1 MYPEFGQM
9 NKKKVWGYALFFIG
23 LVTVFMFVISRVT
36 DMFKRSTLT
45 ERSIVQ
51 PFLFVNQDGQTI
63 TNADVAG
70 KVYVVNYFFTTCKG
84 ICPRMNNNLKSVYE
98 QFKGNPDFM
107 ILSHTCDP
115 ETDSVPKMK
124 RYADSMQVNTQ
135 QWAFLTGRKDSLYKM
150 ARYSYGIDDPKN
162 AVNDIKDDFIHTQFV
177 ALVDK
182 NGIVRGQVYDT
193 LKKDEIEKLKH
204 DIEELLKEQPNN
216 NTAK

>member
-1 MYPEFGQM
+1 M
-9 NKKKVWGYALFFIG
+9 NKKKAIGYGLFFIG
-23 LVTVFMFVISRVT
+23 LVAVFMLVISRVT

-45 ERSIVQ
+45 ERATVQ
-51 PFLFVNQDGQTI
+51 PFRFANQDGKYV
-63 TNADVAG
+63 TNAMVAG

-98 QFKGNPDFM
+98 KFKGNPNFM

-115 ETDSVPKMK
+115 DTDSVPKMK

-135 QWAFLTGRKDSLYKM
+135 QWEFLTGRKDSLYKM

-216 NTAK
+216 NATN

>member
-1 MYPEFGQM
+1 M
-9 NKKKVWGYALFFIG
+9 NKKKAIGYGLFFIG
-23 LVTVFMFVISRVT
+23 LVAVFMLVISRVT

-45 ERSIVQ
+45 ERATVQ
-51 PFLFVNQDGQTI
+51 PFRFANQDGKYV
-63 TNADVAG
+63 TNAMVAG

-98 QFKGNPDFM
+98 KFKGNPNFM

-115 ETDSVPKMK
+115 DTDSVPKMK

-135 QWAFLTGRKDSLYKM
+135 QWEFLTGRKDSLYKM
-150 ARYSYGIDDPKN
+150 ARYSYGIHDPKN

-216 NTAK
+216 NATN

>member
-1 MYPEFGQM
+1 M
-9 NKKKVWGYALFFIG
+9 NKKKLIIYSVFFIG
-23 LVTVFMFVISRVT
+23 LVAVFMFVISRVT
-36 DMFKRSTLT
+36 DMFQRSTLT
-45 ERSIVQ
+45 ERSTVL
-51 PFLFVNQDGQTI
+51 PFQFTDQDGKPV
-63 TNADVAG
+63 TNKDVEG

-84 ICPRMNNNLKSVYE
+84 ICPRMNNNLKEVYE
-98 QFKGNPDFM
+98 QFKNRPDFM

-115 ETDSVPKMK
+115 DNDSVPKMK

-135 QWAFLTGRKDSLYKM
+135 KWEFLTGRKDSLYKM

-162 AVNDIKDDFIHTQFV
+162 TVNDIKDDFIHTQFV

-204 DIEELLKEQPNN
+204 DIEQLLNEPTPG
-216 NTAK
+216 TALR

>member
-1 MYPEFGQM
+1 M
-9 NKKKVWGYALFFIG
+9 NKKALGYGLFFIA
-23 LVTVFMFVISRVT
+23 LIAVFMFVISRVT

-45 ERSIVQ
+45 ERSTVQ
-51 PFLFVNQDGQTI
+51 PFRFANQDGKDI

-70 KVYVVNYFFTTCKG
+70 KVCVVNYFFTTCKG
-84 ICPRMNNNLKSVYE
+84 ICPRMNNNLKSIYE
-98 QFKGNPDFM
+98 TFKGRPDFM

-115 ETDSVPKMK
+115 ETDSVPRMR

-135 QWAFLTGRKDSLYKM
+135 QWEFLTGRKDSLYKM

-193 LKKDEIEKLKH
+193 LKKDELDKLKH
-204 DIEELLKEQPNN
+204 DIEELLKEQPDNN
-216 NTAK
+216 KAK

>member
-1 MYPEFGQM
+1 M
-9 NKKKVWGYALFFIG
+9 NKKKALGYGLFFIG
-23 LVTVFMFVISRVT
+23 LTAVFMFVISRVT

-45 ERSIVQ
+45 ERSTVQ
-51 PFLFVNQDGQTI
+51 PFRFANQDGKDI

-70 KVYVVNYFFTTCKG
+70 KVCVVNYFFTTCKG
-84 ICPRMNNNLKSVYE
+84 ICPRMNNNLKSIYE
-98 QFKGNPDFM
+98 TFKGRPDFM

-115 ETDSVPKMK
+115 ETDSVPRMR

-135 QWAFLTGRKDSLYKM
+135 QWEFLTGRKDSLYKM

-193 LKKDEIEKLKH
+193 LKKDELDKLNLSQQKSAMCG
-204 DIEELLKEQPNN
+204 K
-216 NTAK
+216 

>member
-1 MYPEFGQM
+1 M
-9 NKKKVWGYALFFIG
+9 NKKKLIIYSVFFIG
-23 LVTVFMFVISRVT
+23 LVAVFMFVISRVT
-36 DMFKRSTLT
+36 DMFQRSTLT
-45 ERSIVQ
+45 ERSTVL
-51 PFLFVNQDGQTI
+51 PFQFTNQDGKPV
-63 TNADVAG
+63 TNKDVEG

-84 ICPRMNNNLKSVYE
+84 ICPRMNNNLKEVYE
-98 QFKGNPDFM
+98 QFKNRPDFM

-115 ETDSVPKMK
+115 DNDSVPKMK

-135 QWAFLTGRKDSLYKM
+135 KWEFLTGRKDSLYKM

-162 AVNDIKDDFIHTQFV
+162 TVNDIKDDFIHTQFV

-204 DIEELLKEQPNN
+204 DIEQLLNEPTPG
-216 NTAK
+216 TALR

>member
-1 MYPEFGQM
+1 M
-9 NKKKVWGYALFFIG
+9 NKKKLIIYSVFFIG
-23 LVTVFMFVISRVT
+23 LVAVFMFVISRVT
-36 DMFKRSTLT
+36 DMFQRSTLT
-45 ERSIVQ
+45 ERSTVL
-51 PFLFVNQDGQTI
+51 PFQFTNQDGKPVS
-63 TNADVAG
+63 NKDVEG

-84 ICPRMNNNLKSVYE
+84 ICPRMNNNLKEVYE
-98 QFKGNPDFM
+98 QFKNRPDFM

-115 ETDSVPKMK
+115 DNDSVPKMK

-135 QWAFLTGRKDSLYKM
+135 KWEFLTGRKDSLYKM

-162 AVNDIKDDFIHTQFV
+162 TVNDIKDDFIHTQFV

-204 DIEELLKEQPNN
+204 DIEQLLNEPTPG
-216 NTAK
+216 TALR

>member
-1 MYPEFGQM
+1 
-9 NKKKVWGYALFFIG
+9 
-23 LVTVFMFVISRVT
+23 MFQ
-36 DMFKRSTLT
+36 RSTLT
-45 ERSIVQ
+45 ERSTVL
-51 PFLFVNQDGQTI
+51 PFQFTNQDGKPV
-63 TNADVAG
+63 TNKDVEG

-84 ICPRMNNNLKSVYE
+84 ICPRMNNNLKEVYE
-98 QFKGNPDFM
+98 QFKNRPDFM

-115 ETDSVPKMK
+115 DNDSVPKMK

-135 QWAFLTGRKDSLYKM
+135 KWEFLTGRKDSLYKM

-162 AVNDIKDDFIHTQFV
+162 TVNDIKDDFIHTQFV

-204 DIEELLKEQPNN
+204 DIEQLLNEPTPG
-216 NTAK
+216 TALR

>member
-1 MYPEFGQM
+1 M
-9 NKKKVWGYALFFIG
+9 NKKKALGYGLFFIG
-23 LVTVFMFVISRVT
+23 LTAVFMFVISRVT

-45 ERSIVQ
+45 ERSTVQ
-51 PFLFVNQDGQTI
+51 PFRFANQDGKDI

-70 KVYVVNYFFTTCKG
+70 KVCVVNYFFTTCKG
-84 ICPRMNNNLKSVYE
+84 ICPRMNNNLKSIYE
-98 QFKGNPDFM
+98 TFKGRPDFM

-115 ETDSVPKMK
+115 ETDSVPRMR

-135 QWAFLTGRKDSLYKM
+135 QWEFLTGRKDSLYKM

-193 LKKDEIEKLKH
+193 LKKDELDKLKH
-204 DIEELLKEQPNN
+204 DIEELLKEQPDN

>member
-1 MYPEFGQM
+1 M
-9 NKKKVWGYALFFIG
+9 NKKKALGYGLFFIG
-23 LVTVFMFVISRVT
+23 LTAVFMFVISRVT

-45 ERSIVQ
+45 ERSTVQ
-51 PFLFVNQDGQTI
+51 PFRFVNQDGKDI

-70 KVYVVNYFFTTCKG
+70 KVCVVNYFFTTCKG
-84 ICPRMNNNLKSVYE
+84 ICPRMNNNLKSIYE
-98 QFKGNPDFM
+98 TFKGRPDFM

-115 ETDSVPKMK
+115 ETDSVPRMR

-135 QWAFLTGRKDSLYKM
+135 QWEFLTGRKDSLYKM

-193 LKKDEIEKLKH
+193 LKKDELDKLKH
-204 DIEELLKEQPNN
+204 DIEELLKEQPDN

>member
-1 MYPEFGQM
+1 
-9 NKKKVWGYALFFIG
+9 
-23 LVTVFMFVISRVT
+23 
-36 DMFKRSTLT
+36 
-45 ERSIVQ
+45 
-51 PFLFVNQDGQTI
+51 
-63 TNADVAG
+63 
-70 KVYVVNYFFTTCKG
+70 
-84 ICPRMNNNLKSVYE
+84 
-98 QFKGNPDFM
+98 
-107 ILSHTCDP
+107 
-115 ETDSVPKMK
+115 
-124 RYADSMQVNTQ
+124 
-135 QWAFLTGRKDSLYKM
+135 M

>member
-1 MYPEFGQM
+1 M
-9 NKKKVWGYALFFIG
+9 NKKALGYGLFFIA
-23 LVTVFMFVISRVT
+23 LIAVFMFVISRVT

-45 ERSIVQ
+45 ERSTVQ
-51 PFLFVNQDGQTI
+51 PFRFPNQDGKDI

-70 KVYVVNYFFTTCKG
+70 KVCVVNYFFTTCKG
-84 ICPRMNNNLKSVYE
+84 ICPRMNNNLKSIYE
-98 QFKGNPDFM
+98 TFKGRPDFM

-115 ETDSVPKMK
+115 ETDSVPRMR

-135 QWAFLTGRKDSLYKM
+135 QWEFLTGRKDSLYKM

-193 LKKDEIEKLKH
+193 LKKDELDKLKH
-204 DIEELLKEQPNN
+204 DIEELLKEQPDNN
-216 NTAK
+216 KAK